1 MKKLF
6 VKIFAFFKKEH
17 ISKYVVQILLFSVAL
32 SLFFLFAAEDVGNN
46 VLGTVIGFLFSTMIL
61 YIFKIIAA
69 HFEDMLKVSCD
80 TNYILKIYNGDPS
93 YRKTL
98 KKGSTEVSFAYAD
111 SLINRDYTFKV
122 VDDKEKFLELD
133 EFIMNNYELIFS
145 AHTGS
150 VKINST
156 TVRLDDFTLEGDAC
170 TVYLSRST
178 VFNHLVTNRAID
190 FALFEG
196 LTLRDVC
203 EYGPTINPYSKS
215 KMSNHIGINALVFL
229 SDGRLLIP
237 RRNNV
242 STISKNQITSSIA
255 VKLNFPAESDEITTD
270 YLFYQNIIDNLGAR
284 VKLDTSTLDLD
295 KIDVK
300 FLGFGQNLY
309 EGGKPQFYYAVFLND
324 IDTERYLHINT
335 FDKAVSRLDMDKC
348 IYVADYESFSFKK
361 DRVSFDTYDEKG
373 KTGRITLN
381 YEMSY
386 LCNLWHY
393 EEYLKQKSGGAVTP
407 IIP

>member
-1 MKKLF
+1 MKKLI
-6 VKIFAFFKKEH
+6 VKAFMFFRKEH
-17 ISKYVVQILLFSVAL
+17 ISKYVVQILLFSAVLAV
-32 SLFFLFAAEDVGNN
+32 FFLFAAEDVGSN
-46 VLGTVIGFLFSTMIL
+46 VLGAIIGFLFSTMLL
-61 YIFKIIAA
+61 YIFKVILSR
-69 HFEDMLKVSCD
+69 FEDVLKVNCD

-98 KKGSTEVSFAYAD
+98 KKGGTEVCFAYAD
-111 SLINRDYTFKV
+111 SLINKGYTFRV
-122 VDDKEKFLELD
+122 VDDKKKFLTLD

-156 TVRLDDFTLEGDAC
+156 TVRLDDFSLEGDTC

-196 LTLRDVC
+196 LTLRDVY
-203 EYGPTINPYSKS
+203 EYGPTVSSYADS

-229 SDGRLLIP
+229 RDGRLLIP

-255 VKLNFPAESDEITTD
+255 VKLNFPSDSDTITSE
-270 YLFYQNIIDNLGAR
+270 YLFYKNIIENLGAR
-284 VKLDTSTLDLD
+284 VKLDTSKMDLD
-295 KIDVK
+295 KVDVE

-324 IDTERYLHINT
+324 IDTETYLRTST
-335 FDKAVSRLDMDKC
+335 FDKSVSKLDMDKC
-348 IYVADYESFSFKK
+348 IYVADYDSFAFKDDKLSFCA
-361 DRVSFDTYDEKG
+361 YDER
-373 KTGRITLN
+373 GRSRKVTVN

-393 EEYLKQKSGGAVTP
+393 EKFLKAKRTQE
-407 IIP
+407 

>member
-6 VKIFAFFKKEH
+6 VKVFAFFKKEH
-17 ISKYVVQILLFSVAL
+17 LAKCVVQII
-32 SLFFLFAAEDVGNN
+32 LFFAVLSGFFFFAGDAVGEN
-46 VLGTVIGFLFSTMIL
+46 VIGAIIGFLFSTMLL
-61 YIFKIIAA
+61 YIFKVILAR
-69 HFEDMLKVSCD
+69 FEDILKVSCD
-80 TNYILKIYNGDPS
+80 TDYILGIYKGDPN

-98 KKGSTEVSFAYAD
+98 KRGDTEVTFAYAD
-111 SLINRDYTFKV
+111 SLINKGYTFKV
-122 VDDKEKFLELD
+122 VDDKKKFLELD

-156 TVRLDDFTLEGDAC
+156 TIRLDDFKVEGDEC
-170 TVYLSRST
+170 TMYLSRST

-196 LTLRDVC
+196 LTLRDVY
-203 EYGPTINPYSKS
+203 EYGPKINTYADS
-215 KMSNHIGINALVFL
+215 KMSNHIGINGLVFL
-229 SDGRLLIP
+229 SDGRILVP
-237 RRNNV
+237 RRNNA

-255 VKLNFPAESDEITTD
+255 VKLNFPANSDEISAD
-270 YLFYQNIIDNLGAR
+270 YLFYRNIIDNLGAR
-284 VKLDTSTLDLD
+284 VKIDTSALDLD

-324 IDTERYLHINT
+324 IDTEKYLRINI
-335 FDKAVSRLDMDKC
+335 FDKPGSRLDEDKC
-348 IYVADYESFSFKK
+348 IYVADFDSYRFKG
-361 DRVSFDTYDEKG
+361 DRVSFDIYDEKG
-373 KTGRITLN
+373 KSGNITLN

-386 LCNLWHY
+386 LCNIWHY
-393 EEYLKQKSGGAVTP
+393 EEYLKHNED
-407 IIP
+407 

>member
-17 ISKYVVQILLFSVAL
+17 LAKYIVQILLFFAVLSV
-32 SLFFLFAAEDVGNN
+32 FFVFAAEDVGNN
-46 VLGTVIGFLFSTMIL
+46 VLGAVIGFLFSTMFL
-61 YIFKIIAA
+61 YIFKVILAR
-69 HFEDMLKVSCD
+69 FEDVLKVSCD
-80 TNYILKIYNGDPS
+80 TDYILKIYNGDPS

-98 KKGSTEVSFAYAD
+98 RKGNTEVSFAYAD
-111 SLINRDYTFKV
+111 SLINKGYKFKV

-156 TVRLDDFTLEGDAC
+156 TIRLDDFKLEGDEC

-196 LTLRDVC
+196 LTLRDVY
-203 EYGPTINPYSKS
+203 EYGPKINPYCKS

-229 SDGRLLIP
+229 SDGRLLVP

-255 VKLNFPAESDEITTD
+255 VKLNFPASSDEISSE
-270 YLFYQNIIDNLGAR
+270 YLFYRNIIDNLGAR

-324 IDTERYLHINT
+324 IDTEKYLHINT
-335 FDKAVSRLDMDKC
+335 FDRAVSKLDMDKC
-348 IYVADYESFSFKK
+348 IYVADYDSFCFKG

-373 KTGRITLN
+373 RNSNITLN

-393 EEYLKQKSGGAVTP
+393 EEYLKHKED
-407 IIP
+407 

>member
-6 VKIFAFFKKEH
+6 VKMFMFFRKEH
-17 ISKYVVQILLFSVAL
+17 ISKYIVQILLFSAVL
-32 SLFFLFAAEDVGNN
+32 SVFFLFAAEDVGSN
-46 VLGTVIGFLFSTMIL
+46 VLGAIIGFLFSTMLL
-61 YIFKIIAA
+61 YIFKVILSR
-69 HFEDMLKVSCD
+69 FEDLLKVNCD
-80 TNYILKIYNGDPS
+80 TDYILKIYNGDPS

-98 KKGSTEVSFAYAD
+98 KKGDTEVSFAYAD
-111 SLINRDYTFKV
+111 SLINKGYTFKV
-122 VDDKEKFLELD
+122 VDDKDKFLELD

-156 TVRLDDFTLEGDAC
+156 TVRLDDFTLEGDEC

-196 LTLRDVC
+196 LTLRDVY
-203 EYGPTINPYSKS
+203 EYGPKMNPYASS

-229 SDGRLLIP
+229 KDGRLLIP

-255 VKLNFPAESDEITTD
+255 VKLNFPSSGEDTITSE
-270 YLFYQNIIDNLGAR
+270 YLFYRNIIDNLGAR
-284 VKLDTSTLDLD
+284 VKLDTSKLDLS

-300 FLGFGQNLY
+300 FLGFGQNIY
-309 EGGKPQFYYAVFLND
+309 EGGKPQFYFAVFLND
-324 IDTERYLHINT
+324 IDTETYLRINT

-348 IYVADYESFSFKK
+348 IYVADYDSFAFKGDK
-361 DRVSFDTYDEKG
+361 LAFSVYGKNGKAEKV
-373 KTGRITLN
+373 TLN

-393 EEYLKQKSGGAVTP
+393 EEFLKQK
-407 IIP
+407 